1 VSGSVIS
8 WAICKSAPRSRQTR
22 QHPTTQFFTGRM
34 PFLPPN
40 QHRQS
45 TGKSLTTPPH
55 LKYAAT
61 LPCNLSLSACSADN
75 VSQGSVA
82 TMHVLSTKL
91 IYVCALLRLGM
102 WMRPILQSDEV
113 AWPICQCQLVMTVSS
128 EPIKVPF
135 GEWTDGVTG
144 PKQPCFTSKS
154 LNAKGHIC
162 QRRNGSMYSKWLTR
176 GQHAAIWPAHHRYD
190 RNLKYFISRW
200 SSSQQFT
207 TMC

>member
-8 WAICKSAPRSRQTR
+8 WAICKSAPRSRQPR

-40 QHRQS
+40 QQRQS

-61 LPCNLSLSACSADN
+61 LPCNLSLSACSAD

-91 IYVCALLRLGM
+91 IYVCAVLRLGM
-102 WMRPILQSDEV
+102 WMRPLLQWRSSMANLSVSAGHDRQLWTNQSAVWRMDRRSHGAQTAMHHIQIPQCKGAHLSATKWVDVLKVTHKGTARSDM
-113 AWPICQCQLVMTVSS
+113 ACSPPL
-128 EPIKVPF
+128 
-135 GEWTDGVTG
+135 
-144 PKQPCFTSKS
+144 
-154 LNAKGHIC
+154 
-162 QRRNGSMYSKWLTR
+162 R
-176 GQHAAIWPAHHRYD
+176 
-190 RNLKYFISRW
+190 
-200 SSSQQFT
+200 
-207 TMC
+207 